1 MKEFALINNNC
12 FPLTVITE
20 LDGLAKG
27 IGSAG
32 TISQMVTSHAEQEH
46 CARVARA
53 ATDSVVFLETEFEKR
68 NKMLRAVTSGGHVR
82 ESITFRSEEM
92 SGQVRFKV
100 VACETYIVRSR
111 TYTYAVGLLSR
122 ATTTTQFYRVAS
134 PSATTRLATSCRLA
148 TALVR
153 LQTKI

>member
-1 MKEFALINNNC
+1 M
-12 FPLTVITE
+12 ITE

-53 ATDSVVFLETEFEKR
+53 ATDSVLFLETEFEKR

-92 SGQVRFKV
+92 SGQVRFKL
-100 VACETYIVRSR
+100 VA
-111 TYTYAVGLLSR
+111 
-122 ATTTTQFYRVAS
+122 FN
-134 PSATTRLATSCRLA
+134 
-148 TALVR
+148 
-153 LQTKI
+153 